1 MSVPDKP
8 RRARYPIDF
17 VGIPHVLLTFLYENN
32 SQLTHRV
39 RLLRRILFWSHLAIG
54 LAAGVLVFIMAITGV
69 LLTYQKQ
76 MTVWADV
83 RGLTGAPSAAGQRR
97 LTADTLLA
105 RLAASQQAA
114 PTAIVWRAGSNTP
127 VEVQFGREKRVFAN
141 AYTAEVLGTGSVAM
155 RGFFR
160 QVTDWHRWLAA
171 KGETRDLGRAAT
183 GAANLAFLLI
193 VLSGMWL
200 WWPRN
205 LTWTSVR
212 SVIWFR
218 RGLSGKARDF
228 NWHNVLGFWSAIPL
242 VIVVASGVVISYPWA
257 SALVFRIA
265 GEVPPDRTTAAG
277 PAGARKAGPRALPGS
292 LQPRLTLAQAQMLDW
307 RTISLTLPATANADA
322 SFSLDR
328 GMGGEPH
335 KRATAVITADGQLS
349 ALQSFSTQSP
359 GRRLRSILRFAHT
372 GEVLGV
378 IGQTIAGL
386 VSLGSAVLV
395 FTGVALSMRRVR
407 AWWRRRTPSAVAS

>member
-1 MSVPDKP
+1 MRLF
-8 RRARYPIDF
+8 RRF
-17 VGIPHVLLTFLYENN
+17 
-32 SQLTHRV
+32 
-39 RLLRRILFWSHLAIG
+39 LFWTHLAIG
-54 LAAGVLVFIMAITGV
+54 LAAGALVFIMAVTGV

-76 MTVWADV
+76 MTVWADL
-83 RGLTGAPSAAGQRR
+83 RGLDGAPPAAGQPA
-97 LTADTLLA
+97 LPADALLA
-105 RLAASQQAA
+105 RLTTSQQAT
-114 PTAIVWRAGSNTP
+114 PTAIVWREGTSTP

-141 AYTAEVLGTGSVAM
+141 AYTAEVLGTGSVGM

-171 KGETRDLGRAAT
+171 KGDTRDLGRAAT

-205 LTWTSVR
+205 LTWASVR
-212 SVIWFR
+212 SVMWFR

-228 NWHNVLGFWSAIPL
+228 NWHNVIGFWSAIPL

-257 SALVFRIA
+257 SALVFRVA
-265 GEVPPDRTTAAG
+265 GEAPPARAAAA
-277 PAGARKAGPRALPGS
+277 PAGGETQRSAVTMAFPSAVQS
-292 LQPRLTLAQAQMLDW
+292 RLTVAQAQMPDW
-307 RTISLTLPATANADA
+307 RTISLTLPTKPNGDA

-335 KRATAVITADGQLS
+335 KRATAVITQDGQVS
-349 ALQSFSTQSP
+349 EVQSFSSQSP

-378 IGQTIAGL
+378 FGQTLAGL
-386 VSLGSAVLV
+386 ISLGSAVLV
-395 FTGVALSMRRVR
+395 FTGITLSLRRLRAWLRRSKPALS
-407 AWWRRRTPSAVAS
+407 

>member
-1 MSVPDKP
+1 MRLF
-8 RRARYPIDF
+8 RRF
-17 VGIPHVLLTFLYENN
+17 
-32 SQLTHRV
+32 
-39 RLLRRILFWSHLAIG
+39 LFWTHLVIG
-54 LAAGVLVFIMAITGV
+54 LAAGALVFIMAVTGV

-76 MTVWADV
+76 MTVWADL
-83 RGLTGAPSAAGQRR
+83 RGLDGAPPAAGQ
-97 LTADTLLA
+97 LALPADTLLA
-105 RLAASQQAA
+105 HLTTSQQAT
-114 PTAIVWRAGSNTP
+114 PTAIVWREGASTP

-141 AYTAEVLGTGSVAM
+141 AYTAEVLGTGSAGM

-160 QVTDWHRWLAA
+160 QMTDWHRWLAA
-171 KGETRDLGRAAT
+171 KGDTRDLGRAAT

-205 LTWTSVR
+205 LTWASVR
-212 SVIWFR
+212 SVMWFR

-228 NWHNVLGFWSAIPL
+228 NWHNVIGFWSAIPL

-257 SALVFRIA
+257 SALVFRAA
-265 GEVPPDRTTAAG
+265 GETPPARAAAG
-277 PAGARKAGPRALPGS
+277 PVGGETQRRAVTPAFPGAV
-292 LQPRLTLAQAQMLDW
+292 QTRLAVAQAQMPNW
-307 RTISLTLPATANADA
+307 RTISLTLPTKPNADA

-335 KRATAVITADGQLS
+335 KRATAVITTDGQVS
-349 ALQSFSTQSP
+349 ELQSFSSQSP

-378 IGQTIAGL
+378 FGQTLAGL
-386 VSLGSAVLV
+386 ISLGSAVLV
-395 FTGVALSMRRVR
+395 FTGITLSLRRLRAWLRRSKPALS
-407 AWWRRRTPSAVAS
+407 

>member
-1 MSVPDKP
+1 M
-8 RRARYPIDF
+8 
-17 VGIPHVLLTFLYENN
+17 
-32 SQLTHRV
+32 
-39 RLLRRILFWSHLAIG
+39 RLLRRILFWTHLAVG
-54 LAAGVLVFIMAITGV
+54 LAAGALVFIMAVTGV

-76 MTVWADV
+76 MTVWADL
-83 RGLTGAPSAAGQRR
+83 RGLDGAPPAAGGIA
-97 LTADTLLA
+97 LPADTLLA
-105 RLAASQQAA
+105 RLAAAQQAT
-114 PTAIVWRAGSNTP
+114 PTAIVWREGASTP
-127 VEVQFGREKRVFAN
+127 VEVQFGREKRVFVN
-141 AYTAEVLGTGSVAM
+141 AYTAEVLGTGSAGM

-171 KGETRDLGRAAT
+171 KGDTRDLGRAAT

-205 LTWTSVR
+205 LTWASVR
-212 SVIWFR
+212 SVLWFR

-228 NWHNVLGFWSAIPL
+228 NWHNVIGVWSAIPL

-257 SALVFRIA
+257 SALVFRAA
-265 GEVPPDRTTAAG
+265 GETPPAPAAPRG
-277 PAGARKAGPRALPGS
+277 SAGADKAAPVLPGAV
-292 LQPRLTLAQAQMLDW
+292 QARLAVAQGQMPNW
-307 RTISLTLPATANADA
+307 RTISLTLPTRPNADA

-335 KRATAVITADGQLS
+335 KRATAVITQEGQVNEV
-349 ALQSFSTQSP
+349 QSFSSQSP

-378 IGQTIAGL
+378 FGQTLAGL

-395 FTGVALSMRRVR
+395 FTGITLSLRRLR
-407 AWWRRRTPSAVAS
+407 AWLRRRTKPALS

>member
-1 MSVPDKP
+1 M
-8 RRARYPIDF
+8 
-17 VGIPHVLLTFLYENN
+17 
-32 SQLTHRV
+32 
-39 RLLRRILFWSHLAIG
+39 RLLRRILFWTHLAVG
-54 LAAGVLVFIMAITGV
+54 LAAGALVFIMAVTGV

-76 MTVWADV
+76 MTVWADL
-83 RGLTGAPSAAGQRR
+83 RGLDGAPPAAGGIA
-97 LTADTLLA
+97 LPADTLLA
-105 RLAASQQAA
+105 RLAAAQQAT
-114 PTAIVWRAGSNTP
+114 PTAIVWREGASTP
-127 VEVQFGREKRVFAN
+127 VEVQFGREKRVFVN
-141 AYTAEVLGTGSVAM
+141 AYTAEVLGTGSAGM

-171 KGETRDLGRAAT
+171 KGDTRDLGRAAT

-205 LTWTSVR
+205 LTWSSVR
-212 SVIWFR
+212 SVLWFR

-228 NWHNVLGFWSAIPL
+228 NWHNVIGVWSAIPL

-257 SALVFRIA
+257 SALVFRAA
-265 GEVPPDRTTAAG
+265 GETPPAPAAAPRG
-277 PAGARKAGPRALPGS
+277 SADADKAAPVLPGAV
-292 LQPRLTLAQAQMLDW
+292 QARLAVAQGQMPNW
-307 RTISLTLPATANADA
+307 RTISLTLPTRPNADA

-335 KRATAVITADGQLS
+335 KRATAVITQEGQVNEV
-349 ALQSFSTQSP
+349 QSFSSQSR

-378 IGQTIAGL
+378 FGQTLAGL

-395 FTGVALSMRRVR
+395 FTGITLSLRRLR
-407 AWWRRRTPSAVAS
+407 AWLRRRTKPALS

>member
-1 MSVPDKP
+1 MRLF
-8 RRARYPIDF
+8 RRF
-17 VGIPHVLLTFLYENN
+17 
-32 SQLTHRV
+32 
-39 RLLRRILFWSHLAIG
+39 LFWTHLAIG
-54 LAAGVLVFIMAITGV
+54 LAAGSLVFIMAVTGV

-76 MTVWADV
+76 MTVWADL
-83 RGLTGAPSAAGQRR
+83 RGLDGAPPAAGQPA
-97 LTADTLLA
+97 LSADALLA
-105 RLAASQQAA
+105 RLTTSQQAT
-114 PTAIVWRAGSNTP
+114 PTAIVWREGASTP

-141 AYTAEVLGTGSVAM
+141 AYTAEVLGTGSVGM

-171 KGETRDLGRAAT
+171 KGDTRDLGRAAT

-212 SVIWFR
+212 SVMWFR

-228 NWHNVLGFWSAIPL
+228 NWHNVIGFWSAIPL

-257 SALVFRIA
+257 SALVFRVA
-265 GEVPPDRTTAAG
+265 GETPPARAAAG
-277 PAGARKAGPRALPGS
+277 PAAAGPAAGAAPRTVERGEAERGEAAPTLPGAV
-292 LQPRLTLAQAQMLDW
+292 QARFAVAQGQMPEW
-307 RTISLTLPATANADA
+307 RTISLTLPTKPNADA

-335 KRATAVITADGQLS
+335 KRATAVIRTDGQVS
-349 ALQSFSTQSP
+349 ELQSFSSQSP

-378 IGQTIAGL
+378 FGQTLAGL
-386 VSLGSAVLV
+386 ISLGSAVLV
-395 FTGVALSMRRVR
+395 FTGITLSLRRLR
-407 AWWRRRTPSAVAS
+407 AWLRRRTKPALS

>member
-1 MSVPDKP
+1 M
-8 RRARYPIDF
+8 
-17 VGIPHVLLTFLYENN
+17 
-32 SQLTHRV
+32 
-39 RLLRRILFWSHLAIG
+39 RLIRKILFWTHLTLG
-54 LAAGVLVFIMAITGV
+54 LAAGTIVFIMAVTGV

-76 MTVWADV
+76 MTVWADL
-83 RGLTGAPSAAGQRR
+83 RGLNGAPPAGVQAP
-97 LTADTLLA
+97 LPADSLLA
-105 RLAASQQAA
+105 RLAGAQGAT
-114 PTAIVWRAGSNTP
+114 PTTIVWRAGGSTP

-160 QVTDWHRWLAA
+160 QITDWHRWLAA
-171 KGETRDLGRAAT
+171 KGDTRDFGKAVT

-205 LTWTSVR
+205 ITWASIRTVT
-212 SVIWFR
+212 WFR
-218 RGLSGKARDF
+218 RGLGGKARDF
-228 NWHNVLGFWSAIPL
+228 NWHNVIGFWSAIPL

-257 SALVFRIA
+257 SALVFRA
-265 GEVPPDRTTAAG
+265 MGETPPARAAATATAAVAAPSEG
-277 PAGARKAGPRALPGS
+277 APNNALAGALE
-292 LQPRLTLAQAQMLDW
+292 PRLLVAKAQMPDW
-307 RTISLTLPATANADA
+307 RTISLVLPSKPGADA

-335 KRATAVITADGQLS
+335 KRATAVITIEGDVAE
-349 ALQSFSTQSP
+349 LQSFASQSP

-378 IGQTIAGL
+378 FGQTVAGL
-386 VSLGSAVLV
+386 ISLGSAVLV
-395 FTGVALSMRRVR
+395 FTGVALSLRRLR
-407 AWWRRRTPSAVAS
+407 AWLHRRSAPSPA